1 MSDLTSSSNP
11 LINHLVKKAIE
22 KKKTQQQALINQEK
36 PPLEYALFS
45 QFDVINAL
53 ASRNGKTT
61 LYHLAKLDEPT
72 TQVCCKVLNTNTNKM
87 ARDSLVNEAS
97 LLELSQHSHVAKF
110 IRSGEEFGQPYFMYQ
125 WVTGES
131 MAEKLARYPTKGFRP
146 DHIAGFIYQ
155 LADTLNAIHER
166 GICHLDIK
174 PSNIILG
181 DDDSITL
188 IDFGAARYIDK
199 QQAHAEVSLQY
210 ASPLYLAS
218 GKAKPEDDVYSL
230 ALLTGHLFLGG
241 VFGNAWRSQLLK
253 RTRPLLIPVSVWRLI
268 KRVIQRPRSHQYTAI
283 SFAQELASIELET
296 INIKYKATI
305 FANFNCHDFLPAIP
319 VTVPQHSFTSF
330 KYLCG
335 SGLLCGLLLLASGYF
350 FSPPPTNI
358 PMPVISEQL
367 IRPALQQPLPTRP
380 QMLPELQQPLIEPQQ
395 TTVFLALS
403 PWEQRRMMENIS
415 GDAEQFTLY
424 QQTQHNQKIIQAT
437 QYQQQQQ
444 PLALQHDATKNLL
457 VRLSDI
463 RTNIVK
469 LKEQLQTENALTL
482 ATERSLTALMAGIN
496 DSLSTYQTVT
506 QYLRSNEDELAK
518 LIVSGN
524 TSAVERYLE
533 AAWENHQG
541 NAYFYSRAIT
551 DKIIAS
557 VILSAKKDAQQN
569 RHSIAIKNIEA
580 AALSLGN
587 SPLLT
592 QTIHDLSI
600 SRSEYILFS
609 TVTEKSIFSPE
620 KLNLALRDLA
630 KYSPLKFAE
639 VTALLTKMT
648 AETIQQNHKKSRPAK
663 GALAVQSAL
672 ADFKQPTGSQL

>member
-22 KKKTQQQALINQEK
+22 KKKTQQQTLINQEK

-45 QFDVINAL
+45 QFDVIKAL

-72 TQVCCKVLNTNTNKM
+72 SQVCCKVLNTNTNKM

-110 IRSGEEFGQPYFMYQ
+110 IRSGEELGQPYFMYQ

-155 LADTLNAIHER
+155 LADTLNTIHER

-253 RTRPLLIPVSVWRLI
+253 RPRPLLIPVSVWRLI

-283 SFAQELASIELET
+283 SFAHELAAIEIET

-305 FANFNCHDFLPAIP
+305 FADFNYHDFLPAIP
-319 VTVPQHSFTSF
+319 VSVPEHSFTSF

-335 SGLLCGLLLLASGYF
+335 SGLVCGILLLASGYF
-350 FSPPPTNI
+350 FSPSPEET
-358 PMPVISEQL
+358 PMPVVSEQL
-367 IRPALQQPLPTRP
+367 ISPTLQQT
-380 QMLPELQQPLIEPQQ
+380 LPELQQTLIEPQQ
-395 TTVFLALS
+395 TTVFLGLS

-415 GDAEQFTLY
+415 DDAEQLALY

-463 RTNIVK
+463 RINIVK
-469 LKEQLQTENALTL
+469 LKEQLQSENALTL
-482 ATERSLTALMAGIN
+482 ATERSLTAMMANIN
-496 DSLSTYQTVT
+496 DSLSAYQTVT

-557 VILSAKKDAQQN
+557 VILSAKKNAQQN
-569 RHSIAIKNIEA
+569 RHSMAIKNIEA

-620 KLNLALRDLA
+620 KLDLALRDLA

-639 VTALLTKMT
+639 VTELLTKMT
-648 AETIQQNHKKSRPAK
+648 TETIQQSHKKNQPAK

-672 ADFKQPTGSQL
+672 ADFKHPTGS